1 MQDISSQ
8 GKKEFAV
15 GFFAGLTIF
24 GGIAL
29 ILLALFFL

>member
-1 MQDISSQ
+1 MQKLESQ
-8 GKKEFAV
+8 AKKEFAV
-15 GFFAGLTIF
+15 GFFAGLTLF